1 MNEQS
6 LQEKKDKGLNHIC
19 MGILAHVD
27 AGKTTLS
34 EAMLYLCG
42 AIRQAGRVDSGN
54 AFLDTHDIERAR
66 GITIF
71 SKQAEMELGEL
82 QLTLLDTPGHVD
94 FAPEMERTLQVLDY
108 AILVIS
114 AADGVQG
121 HTRTLWRLLAMYEI
135 PVFLFINKMD
145 QEGADQD
152 GVMSELRAQLN
163 ENCVDFTN
171 MTDATF
177 WESVAVC
184 DEEALEQYMT
194 AERVDDETIR
204 RMIAER
210 RLFPCYFGSALFMRG
225 VRELLDGFKQFCCT
239 PEYPG
244 SFGARVF
251 KISRDEKGN
260 RLTHVKITGGCLR
273 VREAVKIS
281 DGDLQEEKVTQIR
294 IYSGERYEAVSEVSA
309 GAVCALAGLTK
320 TKAGDGLGRESGAP
334 LSVLEPVL
342 SYAVQLPEDCDPQTA
357 LEKFQLLEEEEP
369 QLHVLWEESLQ
380 ELRVQIMGDVQLEV
394 LQSLMRERFGISVS
408 FERGKIVY
416 KETITDVAEG
426 VGHFEPLRH
435 YAEVRLLLEP
445 AEPGSGLMFAS
456 DCREEVLGRNW
467 QRLIL
472 THLEEKQH
480 CGVLTGA
487 AITDMCI
494 TLVSGRAHSKHT
506 EGGDFRQATYRAV
519 RQGLMQAKSV
529 LLEPVYEFQL
539 EIPESAVG
547 RAMTDIERMHGTC
560 QIQTADWM
568 QGRGA
573 NPAQERMVLL
583 AGTAP
588 VALFSHYQQ
597 EVHAYTK
604 GRGTLSCTFGGYAPC
619 HNAEE
624 VIRETA
630 YDPQSDLENPS
641 CSVFCAHGAGFI
653 VPWDQVQQYMHMESV
668 LGKAAGESEEPVG
681 ALPSQIQTRSES
693 REDKWIGTE
702 EVDAILERTYA
713 ANRRKPHAVRK
724 WKYTKRE
731 TAADSGARRPVKSQR
746 PRQSY
751 LLVDGYNI
759 IFAWDELRELAK
771 INIDGA
777 RGALL
782 DMLCNYQ
789 GVRQC
794 ELIAVFDAYRVR
806 GHAAEY
812 FDYHN
817 IHVVY
822 TKEAETADQ
831 YIERFAA
838 EHSENDDVTVATSD
852 GMEQIIIRGQGCRL
866 LSAKDFLE
874 EITRVQKDL
883 REEYLS

>member
-6 LQEKKDKGLNHIC
+6 LQEKEDKGLNHIC

-152 GVMSELRAQLN
+152 GVMSELRALLN

-239 PEYPG
+239 PQYPG

-294 IYSGERYEAVSEVSA
+294 ICSGERYEAVSEVCA

-357 LEKFQLLEEEEP
+357 LEKFQLFEEEEP

-435 YAEVRLLLEP
+435 YAEVHLLLEP

-831 YIERFAA
+831 YIERFEA

>member
-152 GVMSELRAQLN
+152 GVMSELRALLN

-171 MTDATF
+171 MADATF

-294 IYSGERYEAVSEVSA
+294 IYSGERYEAVSEVCA

-416 KETITDVAEG
+416 KETITDVTEG

-435 YAEVRLLLEP
+435 YAEVHLLLEP

-630 YDPQSDLENPS
+630 YDPESDLENPS

-668 LGKAAGESEEPVG
+668 LGKTAGESREPAG

-693 REDKWIGTE
+693 REDIWLGTE

>member
-1 MNEQS
+1 
-6 LQEKKDKGLNHIC
+6 

-152 GVMSELRAQLN
+152 GVMSELRALLD

-171 MTDATF
+171 MADATF

-239 PEYPG
+239 PQYPG

-294 IYSGERYEAVSEVSA
+294 IYSGERYEAVSEVCA

-426 VGHFEPLRH
+426 IGHFEPLRH
-435 YAEVRLLLEP
+435 YAEVHLLLEP

-568 QGRGA
+568 QGCGA

-794 ELIAVFDAYRVR
+794 ELIVVFDAYRVR

>member
-1 MNEQS
+1 
-6 LQEKKDKGLNHIC
+6 
-19 MGILAHVD
+19 
-27 AGKTTLS
+27 
-34 EAMLYLCG
+34 
-42 AIRQAGRVDSGN
+42 
-54 AFLDTHDIERAR
+54 
-66 GITIF
+66 
-71 SKQAEMELGEL
+71 
-82 QLTLLDTPGHVD
+82 
-94 FAPEMERTLQVLDY
+94 
-108 AILVIS
+108 
-114 AADGVQG
+114 
-121 HTRTLWRLLAMYEI
+121 
-135 PVFLFINKMD
+135 
-145 QEGADQD
+145 
-152 GVMSELRAQLN
+152 
-163 ENCVDFTN
+163 
-171 MTDATF
+171 
-177 WESVAVC
+177 
-184 DEEALEQYMT
+184 
-194 AERVDDETIR
+194 
-204 RMIAER
+204 
-210 RLFPCYFGSALFMRG
+210 
-225 VRELLDGFKQFCCT
+225 
-239 PEYPG
+239 
-244 SFGARVF
+244 
-251 KISRDEKGN
+251 
-260 RLTHVKITGGCLR
+260 
-273 VREAVKIS
+273 
-281 DGDLQEEKVTQIR
+281 
-294 IYSGERYEAVSEVSA
+294 
-309 GAVCALAGLTK
+309 
-320 TKAGDGLGRESGAP
+320 
-334 LSVLEPVL
+334 
-342 SYAVQLPEDCDPQTA
+342 
-357 LEKFQLLEEEEP
+357 
-369 QLHVLWEESLQ
+369 
-380 ELRVQIMGDVQLEV
+380 
-394 LQSLMRERFGISVS
+394 
-408 FERGKIVY
+408 
-416 KETITDVAEG
+416 
-426 VGHFEPLRH
+426 
-435 YAEVRLLLEP
+435 
-445 AEPGSGLMFAS
+445 MFAS

-681 ALPSQIQTRSES
+681 ALPSQIQNRSES

>member
-152 GVMSELRAQLN
+152 GVMSELRALLD

-239 PEYPG
+239 PQYPG

-294 IYSGERYEAVSEVSA
+294 IYSGERYEAVSEVCA

-426 VGHFEPLRH
+426 IGHFEPLRH
-435 YAEVRLLLEP
+435 YAEVHLLLEP

-506 EGGDFRQATYRAV
+506 GGGDFRQATYRAV

-573 NPAQERMVLL
+573 HPAQERMVLL

-794 ELIAVFDAYRVR
+794 ELIVVFDAYRVR

-822 TKEAETADQ
+822 TKEAETAGQ

-852 GMEQIIIRGQGCRL
+852 GLEQIIIRGQGCRL

>member
-152 GVMSELRAQLN
+152 GVMSELRALLD

-171 MTDATF
+171 MADATF

-239 PEYPG
+239 PQYPG

-294 IYSGERYEAVSEVSA
+294 IYSGERYEAVSEVCA

-426 VGHFEPLRH
+426 IGHFEPLRH
-435 YAEVRLLLEP
+435 YAEVHLLLEP

-568 QGRGA
+568 QGCGA

-794 ELIAVFDAYRVR
+794 ELIVVFDAYRVR

>member
-152 GVMSELRAQLN
+152 GVMSELRALLD

-239 PEYPG
+239 PQYPG

-294 IYSGERYEAVSEVSA
+294 IYSGERYEAVSEVCA

-426 VGHFEPLRH
+426 IGHFEPLRH
-435 YAEVRLLLEP
+435 YAEVHLLLEP

-568 QGRGA
+568 QGCGA

>member
-435 YAEVRLLLEP
+435 YAEVHLLLEP

>member
-6 LQEKKDKGLNHIC
+6 LQEKEDKGLNHIC

-152 GVMSELRAQLN
+152 GVMSELRALLN

-239 PEYPG
+239 PQSPG

-294 IYSGERYEAVSEVSA
+294 IYSGERYEAVSEVCA

-320 TKAGDGLGRESGAP
+320 TKAGDGLGRESGAQ

-369 QLHVLWEESLQ
+369 QLHVFWEESLQ

-435 YAEVRLLLEP
+435 YAEVHLLLEP

-641 CSVFCAHGAGFI
+641 CSVFCAHGTGFI

-681 ALPSQIQTRSES
+681 ALPSQIQNRSES

>member
-152 GVMSELRAQLN
+152 GVMSELRALLD

-239 PEYPG
+239 PQYPG

-294 IYSGERYEAVSEVSA
+294 IYSGERYEAVSEVCA

-426 VGHFEPLRH
+426 IGHFEPLRH
-435 YAEVRLLLEP
+435 YAEVHLLLEP

-573 NPAQERMVLL
+573 HPAQERMVLL

-653 VPWDQVQQYMHMESV
+653 VPWDQVQQSMHMESV

-794 ELIAVFDAYRVR
+794 ELIVVFDAYRVR

>member
-27 AGKTTLS
+27 AVKTTLS

-152 GVMSELRAQLN
+152 GVMSELRALLD

-239 PEYPG
+239 PQYPG

-294 IYSGERYEAVSEVSA
+294 IYSGERYEAVSEVCA

-426 VGHFEPLRH
+426 IGHFEPLRH
-435 YAEVRLLLEP
+435 YAEVHLLLEP

-573 NPAQERMVLL
+573 HPAQERMVLL

-794 ELIAVFDAYRVR
+794 ELIVVFDAYRVR

>member
-152 GVMSELRAQLN
+152 GVMSELRALLD

-239 PEYPG
+239 PQYPG

-294 IYSGERYEAVSEVSA
+294 IYSGERYEAVSEVCA

-426 VGHFEPLRH
+426 IGHFEPLRH
-435 YAEVRLLLEP
+435 YAEVHLLLEP

-573 NPAQERMVLL
+573 HPAQERMVLL

-794 ELIAVFDAYRVR
+794 ELIVVFDAYRVR

>member
-152 GVMSELRAQLN
+152 GVMSELRALLD

-171 MTDATF
+171 MADATF

-239 PEYPG
+239 PQYPG

-294 IYSGERYEAVSEVSA
+294 IYSGERYEAVSEVCA

-426 VGHFEPLRH
+426 IGHFEPLRH
-435 YAEVRLLLEP
+435 YAEVHLLLEP

-573 NPAQERMVLL
+573 HPAQERMVLL

>member
-152 GVMSELRAQLN
+152 GVMSELRALLN

-171 MTDATF
+171 MADATF

-239 PEYPG
+239 PQYPG

-294 IYSGERYEAVSEVSA
+294 IYSGERYEAVSEVCA

-426 VGHFEPLRH
+426 IGHFEPLRH
-435 YAEVRLLLEP
+435 YAEVHLLLEP

-573 NPAQERMVLL
+573 HPAQERMVLL

-794 ELIAVFDAYRVR
+794 ELIVVFDAYRVR